1 MKSKKLF
8 AILTLVAFMMTLL
21 PAFAFAAEG
30 EYEEYSAIA
39 TTVKVNDKTIDVY
52 DMEKSKIDDMAK
64 FTITFKDTLNQIV
77 NNDEEVAESEKK
89 VVKFYLKTENYD
101 ALVGFVTNK
110 DVKSW
115 PEDALKINGKTAS
128 SDAGQAFT
136 IQPNGDG
143 QAFVYLSGTIPDTV
157 DVDFYD
163 GPAEADSGKGR
174 KIDSIEI
181 KIQVGKGRNL
191 TLEVED
197 YKGVEEVEVVNEEN
211 KEKIFIQDIGE
222 DITLVATVV
231 DNVGDPL
238 EDVTVVFQKQ
248 YESGGSWVTIGQVET
263 DDDGIA
269 ELDVEET
276 RAGSYKYKAYLS
288 TDKNKVNATLKVDW
302 GVAKIAKIVAKTAD
316 GTKIAVDEKYDL
328 EFYLYDASGYLIK
341 GNKDLRVDF
350 IVVDQPKDGDIDDE
364 DGINDEADGKKD
376 GIVKISITPAEVG
389 TYEFKLRSAQ
399 KSTVYDT
406 VTIKVQEYGTTEDM
420 EISLADDKPSVTY
433 GADETEDATDV
444 DGTLSVKLID
454 EEGVKKQADPSNLS
468 FGSSSRD
475 VVEVDQE
482 GNIIVVD
489 EDFIGE
495 VTITVIDEESGI
507 SKDFA
512 LNVVGQ
518 PVSMNPVVT
527 VNGLKASV
535 EMQYVDKNG
544 TRTYSGAED
553 VLKVVVPAKVTS
565 SNIENFDPDSGIAT
579 FDLAADEAGEYTI
592 VATSGI
598 GISKSFKVAFEGA
611 TSSAGAKKVIMF
623 IGRTEYVQDGEIKT
637 ADVAPFIRDNR
648 TFVAVRPIADAFGVT
663 PENIDW
669 DETTKTVTLTRD
681 DITVTIV
688 IGSSD
693 ISVVKD
699 GVTSTVTADVPA
711 FIQDGRTVLP
721 FRAVGEAFGAE
732 VDYDQATQSVTYTQ
746 K

>member
-1 MKSKKLF
+1 
-8 AILTLVAFMMTLL
+8 
-21 PAFAFAAEG
+21 
-30 EYEEYSAIA
+30 
-39 TTVKVNDKTIDVY
+39 
-52 DMEKSKIDDMAK
+52 
-64 FTITFKDTLNQIV
+64 
-77 NNDEEVAESEKK
+77 
-89 VVKFYLKTENYD
+89 
-101 ALVGFVTNK
+101 
-110 DVKSW
+110 
-115 PEDALKINGKTAS
+115 
-128 SDAGQAFT
+128 
-136 IQPNGDG
+136 
-143 QAFVYLSGTIPDTV
+143 
-157 DVDFYD
+157 
-163 GPAEADSGKGR
+163 
-174 KIDSIEI
+174 
-181 KIQVGKGRNL
+181 
-191 TLEVED
+191 
-197 YKGVEEVEVVNEEN
+197 
-211 KEKIFIQDIGE
+211 IGE

-238 EDVTVVFQKQ
+238 EDVTVVFQKS
-248 YESGGSWVTIGQVET
+248 YENGSWVTIGQVET

-276 RAGSYKYKAYLS
+276 RAGKYKYKAYLS
-288 TDKNKVNATLKVDW
+288 TDKNKVNDTIKFNW
-302 GVAKIAKIVAKTAD
+302 EVAKIAKIVAKTAD

-341 GNKDLRVDF
+341 GNDELAVDF

-364 DGINDEADGKKD
+364 DGIVDSDDGKSD

-433 GADETEDATDV
+433 GADETADATDV

-468 FGSSSRD
+468 FGSSNRD

>member
-21 PAFAFAAEG
+21 PAFAFADDV
-30 EYEEYSAIA
+30 EYADYSASA

-52 DMEKSKIDDMAK
+52 DMEESDIDDMAK
-64 FTITFKDTLNQIV
+64 FTITFKKTSTEIIK
-77 NNDEEVAESEKK
+77 NNEEVEEGEEE
-89 VVKFYLKTENYD
+89 VVKFYLKTEDYD
-101 ALVGFVTNK
+101 ALVGFVTNDK
-110 DVKSW
+110 DVESW
-115 PEDALKINGKTAS
+115 EKDEVPDGLEIDGKTAS
-128 SDAGQAFT
+128 SEAGQEFT
-136 IQPNGDG
+136 IAPNGDG
-143 QAFVYLSGTIPDTV
+143 QVFVYLSGTIPDTV

-163 GPAEADSGKGR
+163 GPAEADTGSGKGR
-174 KIDSIEI
+174 LIDSIEI
-181 KIQVGKGRNL
+181 KIQVGKGGKL
-191 TLEVED
+191 TLAVQGG
-197 YKGVEEVEVVNEEN
+197 KGKEE
-211 KEKIFIQDIGE
+211 IGE

-248 YESGGSWVTIGQVET
+248 YEKGSWVTIGQVET
-263 DDDGIA
+263 DDDGKA

-276 RAGSYKYKAYLS
+276 RAGSYEYKAYLS
-288 TDKNKVNATLKVDW
+288 TDKNKVNDTIKFNW
-302 GVAKIAKIVAKTAD
+302 EVAKIAKIVAKTAD

-341 GNKDLRVDF
+341 GNDELAVDF
-350 IVVDQPKDGDIDDE
+350 IVVDQPKDGDIDD
-364 DGINDEADGKKD
+364 DDNIKDKDDGKSD

-389 TYEFKLRSAQ
+389 TYEFKLRSAK

-433 GADETEDATDV
+433 GADESDKDKLTEDGVLD
-444 DGTLSVKLID
+444 VKLID

-482 GNIIVVD
+482 GKIIVVD

-544 TRTYSGAED
+544 TRTYSGDDD

-592 VATSGI
+592 VATSDI

-663 PENIDW
+663 PENIGW

>member
-21 PAFAFAAEG
+21 PAFAFADDG
-30 EYEEYSAIA
+30 EYSATA

-52 DMEKSKIDDMAK
+52 DMEKSDIDDMAK
-64 FTITFKDTLNQIV
+64 FTITFKDSSNKIV
-77 NNDEEVAESEKK
+77 KDGDVL
-89 VVKFYLKTENYD
+89 FYLKTENYD
-101 ALVGFVTNK
+101 ALVGFVTAAKNV
-110 DVKSW
+110 DSW
-115 PEDALKINGKTAS
+115 PADGSLKINGKTAS

-163 GPAEADSGKGR
+163 GPAEADSDKGR
-174 KIDSIEI
+174 LIGSIEI
-181 KIQVGKGRNL
+181 EIQVGKGGKL
-191 TLEVED
+191 TLAEQED
-197 YKGVEEVEVVNEEN
+197 KTEEE
-211 KEKIFIQDIGE
+211 IGE

-238 EDVTVVFQKQ
+238 EDVTVVFQKK
-248 YESGGSWVTIGQVET
+248 YEGGSWVTIGQVET
-263 DDDGIA
+263 DDDGNA

-276 RAGSYKYKAYLS
+276 RAGSYVYKAYLS
-288 TDKNKVNATLKVDW
+288 TDKNKVYDTLEFDW

-316 GTKIAVDEKYDL
+316 GTKIAVDEEYDL
-328 EFYLYDASGYLIK
+328 EFYLYDASDYLIK
-341 GNKDLRVDF
+341 GNDDLAVNF
-350 IVVDQPKDGDIDDE
+350 IVVDQPEDGDIDDE
-364 DGINDEADGKKD
+364 DGIVDSDDGKSD

-389 TYEFKLRSAQ
+389 TYEFKLRSAE

-433 GADETEDATDV
+433 GADEFDDDDV
-444 DGTLSVKLID
+444 DFDGTLSVELID
-454 EEGVKKQADPSNLS
+454 EEGVKKQAVPSNLS

-544 TRTYSGAED
+544 TRTYSGDED

-592 VATSGI
+592 VATSDI

-663 PENIDW
+663 PENIGW

>member
-1 MKSKKLF
+1 
-8 AILTLVAFMMTLL
+8 
-21 PAFAFAAEG
+21 
-30 EYEEYSAIA
+30 
-39 TTVKVNDKTIDVY
+39 
-52 DMEKSKIDDMAK
+52 
-64 FTITFKDTLNQIV
+64 
-77 NNDEEVAESEKK
+77 
-89 VVKFYLKTENYD
+89 
-101 ALVGFVTNK
+101 
-110 DVKSW
+110 
-115 PEDALKINGKTAS
+115 
-128 SDAGQAFT
+128 
-136 IQPNGDG
+136 
-143 QAFVYLSGTIPDTV
+143 
-157 DVDFYD
+157 
-163 GPAEADSGKGR
+163 
-174 KIDSIEI
+174 
-181 KIQVGKGRNL
+181 
-191 TLEVED
+191 
-197 YKGVEEVEVVNEEN
+197 
-211 KEKIFIQDIGE
+211 
-222 DITLVATVV
+222 
-231 DNVGDPL
+231 
-238 EDVTVVFQKQ
+238 
-248 YESGGSWVTIGQVET
+248 
-263 DDDGIA
+263 
-269 ELDVEET
+269 
-276 RAGSYKYKAYLS
+276 
-288 TDKNKVNATLKVDW
+288 
-302 GVAKIAKIVAKTAD
+302 
-316 GTKIAVDEKYDL
+316 
-328 EFYLYDASGYLIK
+328 
-341 GNKDLRVDF
+341 
-350 IVVDQPKDGDIDDE
+350 
-364 DGINDEADGKKD
+364 
-376 GIVKISITPAEVG
+376 
-389 TYEFKLRSAQ
+389 
-399 KSTVYDT
+399 
-406 VTIKVQEYGTTEDM
+406 M

-433 GADETEDATDV
+433 GADETKEEDGQEKDV

-454 EEGVKKQADPSNLS
+454 EEGVKKQAETSNLS
-468 FGSSSRD
+468 FGSSNRD
-475 VVEVDQE
+475 VVEVDQD

-544 TRTYSGAED
+544 TRTYSGADD

-565 SNIENFDPDSGIAT
+565 SNIENFDRDSGIAT

-592 VATSGI
+592 VATSDI

>member
-1 MKSKKLF
+1 
-8 AILTLVAFMMTLL
+8 VRNEED
-21 PAFAFAAEG
+21 EG
-30 EYEEYSAIA
+30 
-39 TTVKVNDKTIDVY
+39 
-52 DMEKSKIDDMAK
+52 
-64 FTITFKDTLNQIV
+64 
-77 NNDEEVAESEKK
+77 DEGVK

-101 ALVGFVTNK
+101 ALVGFVTADEN
-110 DVKSW
+110 VKSW
-115 PEDALKINGKTAS
+115 PDNEELKIDGKAAS
-128 SDAGQAFT
+128 SDAGQEFT
-136 IQPNGDG
+136 IQPNEKG

-163 GPAEADSGKGR
+163 GPAEAEENKGR
-174 KIDSIEI
+174 LIDSIKIE
-181 KIQVGKGRNL
+181 IQVGKGGKL
-191 TLEVED
+191 TLEVQD
-197 YKGVEEVEVVNEEN
+197 GKGNKYAENTEE
-211 KEKIFIQDIGE
+211 IGE

-238 EDVTVVFQKQ
+238 EDVTVVFQKS
-248 YESGGSWVTIGQVET
+248 YESGSWVTIGQVET

-276 RAGSYKYKAYLS
+276 RAGSYEYKAYLS
-288 TDKNKVNATLKVDW
+288 TDKKVHNKNKLTFNW
-302 GVAKIAKIVAKTAD
+302 EVAKIAKIVAKTAD
-316 GTKIAVDEKYDL
+316 DTKIAVDEEYDL

-350 IVVDQPKDGDIDDE
+350 IVVDQPEDGDIDDE

-389 TYEFKLRSAQ
+389 TYEFKLRSAE

-433 GADETEDATDV
+433 GADELDNDEFTEDGVLD
-444 DGTLSVKLID
+444 VKLID

-468 FGSSSRD
+468 FGSSNRD
-475 VVEVDQE
+475 VVTVDPD
-482 GNIIVVD
+482 GKIIVVD
-489 EDFIGE
+489 DDFIGE

-544 TRTYSGAED
+544 TRTYSGADD

-565 SNIENFDPDSGIAT
+565 SNIENFDRDSGIAT
-579 FDLAADEAGEYTI
+579 FDLEADEAGEYTI

-663 PENIDW
+663 PENIGW

-688 IGSSD
+688 IHYLL
-693 ISVVKD
+693 
-699 GVTSTVTADVPA
+699 TSNPHHNWVLTAFYSA
-711 FIQDGRTVLP
+711 NL
-721 FRAVGEAFGAE
+721 
-732 VDYDQATQSVTYTQ
+732 YTIC
-746 K
+746 

>member
-1 MKSKKLF
+1 VT
-8 AILTLVAFMMTLL
+8 AD
-21 PAFAFAAEG
+21 E
-30 EYEEYSAIA
+30 
-39 TTVKVNDKTIDVY
+39 
-52 DMEKSKIDDMAK
+52 DD
-64 FTITFKDTLNQIV
+64 D
-77 NNDEEVAESEKK
+77 
-89 VVKFYLKTENYD
+89 
-101 ALVGFVTNK
+101 
-110 DVKSW
+110 SW
-115 PEDALKINGKTAS
+115 PDNDDLKINGKKAS
-128 SDAGQAFT
+128 SDAGQELT
-136 IQPNGDG
+136 IQPNEDG
-143 QAFVYLSGTIPDTV
+143 KAFVYLSGTIPDTV

-163 GPAEADSGKGR
+163 GPAEGESGKGR
-174 KIDSIEI
+174 LIDSIEI

-191 TLEVED
+191 TLAEKEG
-197 YKGVEEVEVVNEEN
+197 KTEEE
-211 KEKIFIQDIGE
+211 IGE

-248 YESGGSWVTIGQVET
+248 YEGGSWVTIGQVET
-263 DDDGIA
+263 DDDGKA

-276 RAGSYKYKAYLS
+276 RAGSYVYKAYLS
-288 TDKNKVNATLKVDW
+288 TDKKGHKELDFNW
-302 GVAKIAKIVAKTAD
+302 EVAKIAKIVAKTAD
-316 GTKIAVDEKYDL
+316 GTKIAVDEEYDL
-328 EFYLYDASGYLIK
+328 EFYLYDASDYLIK
-341 GNKDLRVDF
+341 GNDELAVDF
-350 IVVDQPKDGDIDDE
+350 IVVDQPEDGDIDDD
-364 DGINDEADGKKD
+364 DGIIDEDDGKKD

-389 TYEFKLRSAQ
+389 TYEFKLRSAK

-406 VTIKVQEYGTTEDM
+406 VTIKVQEYGTTEDR

-433 GADETEDATDV
+433 GADKSSDPDDV

-468 FGSSSRD
+468 FGSSNRD

-544 TRTYSGAED
+544 TRTYSGDED

-663 PENIDW
+663 PENIGW